1 MQDWLVA
8 TKRFAN
14 FATRDQLVLPGH
26 KLPFYGL
33 PFRLKQMAA
42 NHAHALDRLRA
53 HLAVPSSA
61 VGCFAALFQRDINAA
76 EYGLA
81 LVEAVAHLNY
91 LLRRGEVL
99 RSMGQDGA
107 WIWGIRN

>member
-1 MQDWLVA
+1 MRIFAHERDAVA
-8 TKRFAN
+8 AMRLGFSRLSEGDVISAGGRERN
-14 FATRDQLVLPGH
+14 V
-26 KLPFYGL
+26 GL
-33 PFRLKQMAA
+33 GSGPQNMAWPP
-42 NHAHALDRLRA
+42 
-53 HLAVPSSA
+53 V
-61 VGCFAALFQRDINAA
+61 
-76 EYGLA
+76 EA